1 MLEKETATKHL
12 RMKLLTIEQ
21 RISAQQKLL
30 EELKA
35 KTEESEVAERKAQ
48 RRVEVL
54 NTINEGAA
62 AGAAGAG
69 GGRRGLMRSQLGSAS
84 MSSVLPAPSEPGRI
98 ALPATLSYPP
108 ASGDDASTCA
118 DSAAVGTCRGMAGRP
133 LTGTGV
139 GGRALATGAA
149 SLPGIDQHGQQAASQ
164 DHNLSWYTDQ
174 VGDS

>member
-62 AGAAGAG
+62 AGAG

-84 MSSVLPAPSEPGRI
+84 MSVLPAPSELGQI

-133 LTGTGV
+133 LTGAGV
-139 GGRALATGAA
+139 GGRALATGAE
-149 SLPGIDQHGQQAASQ
+149 SLPDINQHGQQQAASQ
-164 DHNLSWYTDQ
+164 VHNLSWYTDQ

>member
-62 AGAAGAG
+62 AGAG

-84 MSSVLPAPSEPGRI
+84 MSVLPAPSELGQI
-98 ALPATLSYPP
+98 TLPATLSYPP

-149 SLPGIDQHGQQAASQ
+149 SLPGINQHGQQAASQ